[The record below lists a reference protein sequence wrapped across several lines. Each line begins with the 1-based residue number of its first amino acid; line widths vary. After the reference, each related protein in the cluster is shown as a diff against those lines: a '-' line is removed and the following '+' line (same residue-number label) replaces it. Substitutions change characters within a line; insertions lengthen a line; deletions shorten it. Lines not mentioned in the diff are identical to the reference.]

1 MMAMDE
7 HIYKH
12 KPLQSDPTSKS
23 TQFWE
28 GFAKGLPIMIAAAP
42 FGLLFGA
49 LAIDQGFSLF
59 ETVLMS
65 AAIFGGAS
73 QMVGIELFGQN
84 IPAWLI
90 VFSIFAVNFRHVL
103 YSAAVGRRIGHFKP
117 WQAMLSYFLLT
128 DPQYA
133 ETEKRAESGKPVT
146 FIWYLGVATPI
157 YVAWVVE
164 AFIGG
169 LFGNLISDTHAL
181 GIDMLLPIY
190 FLGLVMGFR
199 KRANWWPIVITSA
212 IASIIAAK
220 TIGSPWHV
228 SIGAVAG
235 ILIAVILAKPEPAKE
250 KR

>member
-1 MMAMDE
+1 MVA
-7 HIYKH
+7 
-12 KPLQSDPTSKS
+12 S
-23 TQFWE
+23 
-28 GFAKGLPIMIAAAP
+28 AP

-49 LAIDQGFSLF
+49 LAVDNGFSVF
-59 ETVLMS
+59 EAVLMS
-65 AAIFGGAS
+65 ATIFGGAS
-73 QMVGIELFGQN
+73 QMVGIELFGQK

-117 WQAMLSYFLLT
+117 LQSALSYFLLT

-157 YVAWVVE
+157 YVMWVLEAW
-164 AFIGG
+164 IGG
-169 LFGNLISDTHAL
+169 LFGNLISDPHAL

-199 KRANWWPIVITSA
+199 KRDNWAPIVIASA
-212 IASIIAAK
+212 IASIIAYK

-228 SIGAVAG
+228 SIGALAG
-235 ILIAVILAKPEPAKE
+235 ILVAVIVAKPEKARE
-250 KR
+250 DL

>member
-1 MMAMDE
+1 MDE
-7 HIYKH
+7 QVYQR
-12 KPLQSDPTSKS
+12 QSVPAEPGRAR

-28 GFAKGLPIMIAAAP
+28 GFAKGLPIMVASAP

-49 LAIDQGFSLF
+49 LAVDNGFTVF
-59 ETVLMS
+59 QAVLMS

-73 QMVGIELFGQN
+73 QMVGIELFGHN
-84 IPAWLI
+84 VPAWLI

-117 WQAMLSYFLLT
+117 LQSALSYFLLT

-133 ETEKRAESGKPVT
+133 ETEKRAESAKPVT

-157 YVAWVVE
+157 YVMWVTEAW
-164 AFIGG
+164 IGG
-169 LFGNLISDTHAL
+169 LFGNLISDPHAL

-199 KRANWWPIVITSA
+199 KRDNWAAIVIASA
-212 IASIIAAK
+212 VVSIIAYK

-228 SIGAVAG
+228 SIGALAG
-235 ILIAVILAKPEPAKE
+235 ILMAVIVAKPEKPQGQ
-250 KR
+250 R

>member
-1 MMAMDE
+1 MDE
-7 HIYKH
+7 QIHQRQAV
-12 KPLQSDPTSKS
+12 PADAGTARA
-23 TQFWE
+23 QFWE
-28 GFAKGLPIMIAAAP
+28 GFAKGLPIMVASAP
-42 FGLLFGA
+42 FGLLYGA
-49 LAIDQGFSLF
+49 LAIDNGFSLF

-103 YSAAVGRRIGHFKP
+103 YSAAVGRRISHFKP
-117 WQAMLSYFLLT
+117 LQSLLSYFVLT

-133 ETEKRAESGKPVT
+133 ETEKRAESGRPVT
-146 FIWYLGVATPI
+146 FVWYLGVAAPI
-157 YVAWVVE
+157 YVMWVLE
-164 AFIGG
+164 AGIGA
-169 LFGNLISDTHAL
+169 LFGNLISDTHAF

-199 KRANWWPIVITSA
+199 KRDNWAAIVIASA
-212 IASIIAAK
+212 FVSIIAYK

-228 SIGAVAG
+228 SIGALAG
-235 ILIAVILAKPEPAKE
+235 ILVAVIVAKPEKSQE
-250 KR
+250 QH

>member
-7 HIYKH
+7 HIYQ
-12 KPLQSDPTSKS
+12 KPVQAGSTSK
-23 TQFWE
+23 TAQFWE
-28 GFAKGLPIMIAAAP
+28 GFAKGLPIMIASAP

-49 LAIDQGFSLF
+49 LAIDQGFTLF
-59 ETVLMS
+59 EAVLMS
-65 AAIFGGAS
+65 ALVFGGAS

-103 YSAAVGRRIGHFKP
+103 YSAAVGRRIGHFTP
-117 WQAMLSYFLLT
+117 VQAMLSYFLLT

-133 ETEKRAESGKPVT
+133 ETERRAEIGRPVT
-146 FIWYLGVATPI
+146 FMWYLGVATPI
-157 YVAWVVE
+157 YIMWVVE

-169 LFGNLISDTHAL
+169 LFGNLINDTHAL

-199 KRANWWPIVITSA
+199 TRANWAPIVIASA
-212 IASIIAAK
+212 IASIIASR

-235 ILIAVILAKPEPAKE
+235 ILVAVVLAKPETAKE

>member
-1 MMAMDE
+1 MDE
-7 HIYKH
+7 HIYQQ
-12 KPLQSDPTSKS
+12 KPMQADPSSKS

-28 GFAKGLPIMIAAAP
+28 GFAKGLPIMIASAP

-59 ETVLMS
+59 EAVLMS

-117 WQAMLSYFLLT
+117 LQAMLSYFVLT

-133 ETEKRAESGKPVT
+133 ETEKRAESGKQVT

-157 YVAWVVE
+157 YVMWVVE

-169 LFGNLISDTHAL
+169 LFGNLITDTHAL

-199 KRANWWPIVITSA
+199 SRSNWGPIVIGSA
-212 IASIIAAK
+212 IASIIASK

-235 ILIAVILAKPEPAKE
+235 ILVAVILAKPETAKE